1 MSFAPV
7 VPLAGFAGWRFLERT
22 LERQEE
28 SFAKSPAG
36 LRDEAYFREK
46 IGGIKTAA
54 DMVADRK
61 LLRVALSAFG
71 LSADLPNRAFIERVL
86 DSDTT
91 DRASFVNRLADK
103 RYLELAKAFDFRGL
117 GGPLTQNSSV
127 INGVLQRSREMRFEE
142 AVGAQDEQMRLA
154 LSMQRELNRI
164 ARQNS
169 SEDTK
174 WFTVLGT
181 PSLRAVFETA
191 FTLPKEFAGI
201 DLDRQVAIL
210 KSRTERLTGESGISQ
225 FTDPARMDQLIRRF
239 FVGSELAQVQ
249 ATIPGNTALTLLQAM
264 PQIPRRPL
272 RP

>member
-1 MSFAPV
+1 MSFTPV
-7 VPLAGFAGWRFLERT
+7 VPLSGFAGWRFLERT
-22 LERQEE
+22 LERQES
-28 SFAKSPAG
+28 SFAKAPAG

-46 IGGIKTAA
+46 IGGVTTAA

-61 LLRVALSAFG
+61 LLRVALGAFG

-86 DSDTT
+86 DSDTS
-91 DRASFVNRLADK
+91 DRGSFVNRLADK
-103 RYLELAKAFDFRGL
+103 RYLELAKAFEFRGPA
-117 GGPLTQNSSV
+117 GPLTNDQSI
-127 INGVLQRSREMRFEE
+127 INGILQRSREMRFEE

-164 ARQNS
+164 ARQS
-169 SEDTK
+169 TTEETK

-181 PSLRAVFETA
+181 PSLRVVFETA
-191 FTLPKEFAGI
+191 YALPKEFAGI

-210 KSRTERLTGESGISQ
+210 QSRTERLTGESGITQ
-225 FTDPARMDQLIRRF
+225 FGEPERMDRLIRRF
-239 FVGSELAQVQ
+239 FVGAELAQTQ
-249 ATIPGNTALTLLQAM
+249 SAIPGSTALTLLQAM